1 MTEKLEVQGQY
12 QTQSG
17 HSLPRSPLEEAIAGM
32 EGAATRF
39 SLDAIKD
46 AQTRTSYAAN
56 IKRVSTQVRAD
67 VAAGRISSQAGVEF
81 CYEMRN
87 KIMAEHRK
95 ITSATGL
102 AKAEQYKK
110 TPPALPQ
117 LFEKYAT
124 SKFGKSYEALTAEQ
138 KKQIHYEVIESSGR
152 DNAKF
157 TKGTERLRVM
167 GKVGI
172 LVTAAF
178 ATYEIL
184 NADNKVKETARQ
196 GMIIG
201 GGAAGGLLAGFG
213 VSLICGPGAPVC
225 AIAVVLAGSA
235 VGGIAGSVAA
245 DSLDDEL
252 EEFSQWEVF

>member
-1 MTEKLEVQGQY
+1 MTSSIEIRGQY
-12 QTQSG
+12 QTQSE
-17 HSLPRSPLEEAIAGM
+17 HSLPRSPLDEAIASM
-32 EGAATRF
+32 EAMATRF
-39 SLDAIKD
+39 SLDAISD
-46 AQTRTSYAAN
+46 AKTRASYAAN
-56 IKRVSTQVRAD
+56 IKRISAQVRTE
-67 VAAGRISSQAGVEF
+67 VASGKITSQAGVEF

-95 ITSATGL
+95 ITSAVGL

-110 TPPALPQ
+110 TPPTLPK
-117 LFEKYAT
+117 LFEKYANE
-124 SKFGKSYEALTAEQ
+124 KFGKAYDTLTAEQ
-138 KKQIHYEVIESSGR
+138 RKLIHYEIIEASGR

-157 TKGTERLRVM
+157 TKGTQRLRVL

-172 LVTAAF
+172 VVTAAF

-201 GGAAGGLLAGFG
+201 GGAAGGFLAGLG

-225 AIAVVLAGSA
+225 AIALVLAGSA
-235 VGGIAGSVAA
+235 AGGIAGSLAA
-245 DSLDDEL
+245 DALDDEL
-252 EEFSQWEVF
+252 EEFSKWDVF